1 MLVKGKRIITENIQV
16 DISPEEVKNILSSA
30 VNEEISAQVKARI
43 NNRFVYEC
51 LGLDNGKNVEVF
63 KSADDPGYYFMSIGT
78 AYNHHSGVDEDEF
91 IRYLTGKEVIRY
103 ISLRE
108 AVEDLTNYLNL
119 GIYHDH

>member
-16 DISPEEVKNILSSA
+16 DISPEEVKNILSSV
-30 VNEEISAQVKARI
+30 VNEDISAQIKSRI
-43 NNRFVYEC
+43 NKRFVYEC

-78 AYNHHSGVDEDEF
+78 AYNHHSGVDENEF
-91 IRYLTGKEVIRY
+91 IRHLTGKEVIRY

-119 GIYHDH
+119 GIYHDD